1 MNDSSPDI
9 LVQQFLDGTLDPE
22 AEADALRRI
31 AEDPQARA
39 LLQVEGK
46 LQRWLAEEHRHRHA
60 VPPDFTDRVMQAVDA
75 AAEAPETAPTWQER
89 MRQFVD
95 ALFRPRSVELRP
107 AYALPIALLLLAI
120 PLLLNFPSSDVQEAD
135 STEVASMQTTTPIEQ
150 ASMHDDEPVL
160 VRFVFVD
167 EEASSVAV
175 AGDFNYWE
183 PQSLRR
189 QEVDGRTVWSGLM
202 AVSSGEHRYMFVL
215 DGEEWVTDPFAP
227 QARDDAFGAPNAILS
242 L

>member
-1 MNDSSPDI
+1 MNDNSPDL
-9 LVQQFLDGTLDPE
+9 LVQQFLDGTLDSR

-31 AEDPQARA
+31 AEDPDARA
-39 LLQVEGK
+39 LLRVEGK

-60 VPPDFTDRVMQAVDA
+60 VPPGFTDRVMRAVDA
-75 AAEAPETAPTWQER
+75 ADAPETAPTWQQR
-89 MRQFVD
+89 MGEIVD
-95 ALFRPRSVELRP
+95 ALFQPRSVEWRP
-107 AYALPIALLLLAI
+107 AYALPLVLLLVAI
-120 PLLLNFPSSDVQEAD
+120 PLLLPFASSDLQEVD
-135 STEVASMQTTTPIEQ
+135 STDEATTQAATPVEQ

-167 EEASSVAV
+167 EDASSVAV

-183 PQSLRR
+183 PQPLNR

-227 QARDDAFGAPNAILS
+227 QARDDVFGAPNAILS

>member
-183 PQSLRR
+183 PQSLSQ

-202 AVSSGEHRYMFVL
+202 AVPSGEHRYMFVL

-227 QARDDAFGAPNAILS
+227 QARDDVFGAPNAILS